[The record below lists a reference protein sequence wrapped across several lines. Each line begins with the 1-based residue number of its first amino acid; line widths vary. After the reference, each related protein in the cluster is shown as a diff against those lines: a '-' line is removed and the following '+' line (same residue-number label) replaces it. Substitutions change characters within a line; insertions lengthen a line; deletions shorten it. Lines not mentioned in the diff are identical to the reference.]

1 MEGRRLDI
9 DITGYFDTLSSGEPE
24 RLRELFAASPF
35 LNDPQ
40 AGKVAGPEALG
51 DFIAGDHEW
60 LAGSR
65 ADLAS
70 VTDTERRVVA
80 EFILHLG
87 SGGQEI
93 ALPVAIAAD
102 KAEGAYGAIRV
113 YYSMWPLLGHHE
125 LRSPILC
132 KDDNLALPDDA
143 VGRYHDALTRGDLE
157 DILDTFEDDGY
168 AREPAGGEYV
178 YEGKERLRDF
188 YALLFSGGGGII
200 LDHCLLADNG
210 VRAALEYNAISWGET
225 ELKPQAGI
233 AVYERG
239 ASGLLHAARI
249 YDDVE
254 PPVGE

>member
-1 MEGRRLDI
+1 MFDSSHSLDI
-9 DITGYFDTLSSGEPE
+9 PGYFDILSGDSPE
-24 RLRELFAASPF
+24 RLRDLFAASPF

-40 AGKVAGPEALG
+40 AGKVAGPEALDG
-51 DFIAGDHEW
+51 FIAGDHEW

-65 ADLAS
+65 ADVTA

-80 EFILHLG
+80 EFVLYLQSAAG
-87 SGGQEI
+87 EI

-125 LRSPILC
+125 LRRPILC
-132 KDDNLALPDDA
+132 KDDNLALPNDA

-157 DILDTFEDDGY
+157 DILDTFEDDAY
-168 AREPAGGEYV
+168 AREPAGGEYT
-178 YEGKERLRDF
+178 YKGKQRLREF
-188 YALLFSGGGGII
+188 YGLLFSGGGGII
-200 LDHCLLADNG
+200 LEHCLLADDG
-210 VRAALEYNAISWGET
+210 VRAALEYNAVSWGET
-225 ELKPQAGI
+225 EMKPQAGI